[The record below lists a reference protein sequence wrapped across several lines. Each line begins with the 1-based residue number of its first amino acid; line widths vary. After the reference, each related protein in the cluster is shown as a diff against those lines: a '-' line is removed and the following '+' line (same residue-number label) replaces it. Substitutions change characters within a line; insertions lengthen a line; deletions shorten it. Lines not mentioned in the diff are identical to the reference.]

1 MQQKNL
7 GQLIKNKQQNT
18 TILRKN

>member
-1 MQQKNL
+1 MQQKNF